1 MALLSLHTNVIKH
14 VRGNT
19 PLLVIAHK
27 RYENARGNKPFLDI
41 VFKRNEKTHEEIN
54 PYLSS
59 QTSMQTTP
67 SSWPLRV
74 LTKVPVSMFQI
85 LMVPSYEEVAMPP
98 EGITLMLEM
107 SEEWPSSV
115 NL

>member
-74 LTKVPVSMFQI
+74 LTKVGNATGRNHLDIRKERRVALKCKPV
-85 LMVPSYEEVAMPP
+85 E
-98 EGITLMLEM
+98 
-107 SEEWPSSV
+107 
-115 NL
+115 